1 MALHDEFDWQRLLDM
16 AERDYFNVGLQ
27 MARDLNPK
35 VIIREDFDN
44 ETRDK
49 KLRLIVKGIHVTS
62 RTTREIPLYRVREVQ
77 GKLERVD

>member
-62 RTTREIPLYRVREVQ
+62 RTTSEIISIKV
-77 GKLERVD
+77 KK